1 MLHQHVT
8 RTFPDPTSTEAS
20 GARLSPL
27 LIALPWAT
35 MLGLL
40 IGWALAPGAL
50 EAHLFAPLLLSVVVL
65 GLPHGALD
73 HLVPGRLGWSW
84 GRRPGPTLLY
94 CLAYAVLAASVLLAW
109 RLAPLPTFW
118 GFLAVSLLHWGQ
130 GDLHFLESAL
140 GRRRPARWSA
150 LLAILARGSLTM
162 LVPLLAFPEYF
173 ERLARGAALAFG
185 APAPAGALLSR
196 GERDALLL
204 GCAALLAGYVLDT
217 LRAARSPARL
227 GLELGET
234 ALLLALF
241 LWVPAP
247 LAIGAYF
254 ALWHAPRH
262 LGRLLVLR
270 PADAARVARGRWL
283 RPAARLARD
292 LLPLTGVALVTL
304 GVLYAVNAGRVTS
317 TKVFAALY
325 LALIAALTLPH
336 AVVVALMDLPPR
348 S

>member
-1 MLHQHVT
+1 
-8 RTFPDPTSTEAS
+8 
-20 GARLSPL
+20 
-27 LIALPWAT
+27 

-40 IGWALAPGAL
+40 LGWALAPQAL
-50 EAHLFAPLLLSVVVL
+50 EAYLFAPLLFSVVVL

-73 HLVPGRLGWSW
+73 HLVPGRSGWAW
-84 GRRPGPTLLY
+84 GKRLGPTLLY
-94 CLAYAVLAASVLLAW
+94 CLIYATLAALVLLAW
-109 RLAPLPTFW
+109 RLAPLATFW

-150 LLAILARGSLTM
+150 PLALLARGALPI

-173 ERLARGAALAFG
+173 GRLARGAALAFG
-185 APAPAGALLSR
+185 APAGAGALLSSGAR
-196 GERDALLL
+196 GALLL
-204 GCAALLAGYVLDT
+204 TCAALLVGYALDT
-217 LRAARSPARL
+217 LRAARSPAWL
-227 GLELGET
+227 ALELGEV
-234 ALLLALF
+234 ALLLGVF
-241 LWVPAP
+241 VWVPAP
-247 LAIGAYF
+247 LSIGAYF

-270 PADAARVARGRWL
+270 PADAAGIARGRWL

-292 LLPLTGVALVTL
+292 LAPLTLVALVAL
-304 GVLYAVNAGRVTS
+304 GALYAWSAGRVTS
-317 TKVFAALY
+317 LEVFVALY

-348 S
+348 P